1 MNNTIKIGKI
11 KGIQIELHLSWFIIF
26 GLVTISL
33 ATNYL
38 PSKYSNWSVQSRW
51 LIGILTSL
59 MLFTSVLIHELAH
72 GIVSIQSGIKVKR
85 IALVLFGGIAE
96 MENEPDEP
104 KKEFKIALAGPL
116 SNFILAGI
124 FYLLSYIVTT
134 RGISDTIYIPLRY
147 IANIN
152 FILAVF
158 NMMPA
163 LPLDGG
169 RVFRAIIW
177 QSTKD
182 LKKATKIISV
192 IGSAMGNIT
201 VFIGVFLVFTGNFF
215 TGLWIGLIGWYLLQS
230 SNSSYRGEI
239 LSNTLNKIKIGEF
252 MSDEVI
258 TISENSS
265 INHLIEH
272 YFYKYKYSSFPVTR
286 NDRLVG
292 IVTLDIVK
300 LVDKEERDTKL
311 VGEIM
316 YPRNENL
323 TVDIIDTVDIAMK
336 KITQNK
342 AGRVIVVDEEENIVG
357 IVSST
362 DILNY
367 IKVYNE
373 LH

>member
-1 MNNTIKIGKI
+1 MNNTVKIGKI

-26 GLVTISL
+26 GLVTLSL

-38 PSKYSNWSVQSRW
+38 PSKYSNWTVQSRW
-51 LIGILTSL
+51 IVGILTST
-59 MLFTSVLIHELAH
+59 MLFFSVLIHEIAH
-72 GIVSIQSGIKVKR
+72 GMVAIKSGIKVKR

-96 MENEPDEP
+96 MESEPDEP
-104 KKEFKIALAGPL
+104 KKEFQIAIAGPL

-124 FYLLSYIVTT
+124 FYLIAYIVNLN
-134 RGISDTIYIPLRY
+134 GLSEIIYIPIKY

-152 FILAVF
+152 LILAIF

-177 QSTKD
+177 YSTKD
-182 LKKATKIISV
+182 IKKATKMVSI
-192 IGSAMGNIT
+192 IGSVMGNIT
-201 VFIGVFLVFTGNFF
+201 IFVGVFLAFTGNFF

-230 SNSSYRGEI
+230 ANSSYRGEI
-239 LSNTLNKIKIGEF
+239 LTTTLNKIKIGEF
-252 MSDEVI
+252 MTDDVI
-258 TISENSS
+258 TISGNSS

-272 YFYKYKYSSFPVTR
+272 YFYKYKYSSFPVTK
-286 NDRLVG
+286 NDTLVG
-292 IVTLDIVK
+292 IVTLDAVK
-300 LVDKEERDTKL
+300 LVEKSERDSIT
-311 VGEIM
+311 VDEIM
-316 YPRNENL
+316 YPKNENL
-323 TVDIIDTVDIAMK
+323 IVVVGDTVDIAMK
-336 KITQNK
+336 KITKNK
-342 AGRVIVVDEEENIVG
+342 AGRVVVIDDDENIVG
-357 IVSST
+357 IISST

>member
-1 MNNTIKIGKI
+1 MNNTVKIGKI

-26 GLVTISL
+26 GLVTLSL

-38 PSKYSNWSVQSRW
+38 PSKYSNWTVQSRW
-51 LIGILTSL
+51 IVGILTST
-59 MLFTSVLIHELAH
+59 MLFVSVLIHEIAH
-72 GIVSIQSGIKVKR
+72 GMVAIKSGIKVKR

-96 MENEPDEP
+96 MESEPDEP
-104 KKEFKIALAGPL
+104 KKEFQIAIAGPL

-124 FYLLSYIVTT
+124 FYLIAYIVNLN
-134 RGISDTIYIPLRY
+134 GLSEIIYIPIKY

-152 FILAVF
+152 LILAIF

-177 QSTKD
+177 YSTKD
-182 LKKATKIISV
+182 IKKATKIVSI
-192 IGSAMGNIT
+192 IGSVMGNIT
-201 VFIGVFLVFTGNFF
+201 IFVGVFLAFTGNFF

-230 SNSSYRGEI
+230 ANSSYRGEI
-239 LSNTLNKIKIGEF
+239 LTTTLNKIKIGEF
-252 MSDEVI
+252 MTDDVI
-258 TISENSS
+258 TISGNSS

-272 YFYKYKYSSFPVTR
+272 YFYKYKYSSFPVTK
-286 NDRLVG
+286 NDTLVG
-292 IVTLDIVK
+292 IVTLDAVK
-300 LVDKEERDTKL
+300 LVEKSERDSIT
-311 VGEIM
+311 VDEIM
-316 YPRNENL
+316 YPKNENL
-323 TVDIIDTVDIAMK
+323 IVVVGDTVDIAMK
-336 KITQNK
+336 KITKNK
-342 AGRVIVVDEEENIVG
+342 AGRVVVIDDDENIVG
-357 IVSST
+357 IISST